1 MYFRLDNQSG
11 EAFYRQIVEQVKYRI
26 AAGQLQPGQ
35 KLPSIRELA
44 AELSINTRTVVKAYE
59 QLRAEGLAVMQQGQG
74 VFVTE
79 NQAVSPAGLRQA
91 QIEEMAKRIFSEGR
105 RIGASKEE
113 IMHIIKQVED
123 GIQEKSNE

>member
-1 MYFRLDNQSG
+1 MYIRLDNQSG
-11 EAFYRQIVEQVKYRI
+11 EAFYRQIVEHVKYRI
-26 AAGQLQPGQ
+26 ATGQLSPGQ

-59 QLRAEGLAVMQQGQG
+59 QLSAEGLAVMRQGQG

-79 NQAVSPAGLRQA
+79 NQAVSPSGLRHE
-91 QIEEMAKRIFSEGR
+91 QIEEMAKRIFAEGR

-113 IMHIIKQVED
+113 IIDIVQQVAD
-123 GIQEKSNE
+123 RIQEKPNE